1 MVRTLNADLEGMHAQ
16 AGGPSRKRN
25 FNYCVNLVFE
35 LKPKRLHGEEGELGG
50 WCKGRSRQTEKI
62 FMLYCNTCEQ
72 SRKKRKSLRLQYSSA
87 V

>member
-35 LKPKRLHGEEGELGG
+35 LKPKRLHGEEGE
-50 WCKGRSRQTEKI
+50 
-62 FMLYCNTCEQ
+62 
-72 SRKKRKSLRLQYSSA
+72 
-87 V
+87 